1 MKANYTPQMVY
12 GAFDGLVTTF
22 AVVAAGYGAHFEPV
36 VIVVLGLA
44 NLLADGFSMGSSAF
58 LSNQAQKRAQERKR
72 ALPLATATLI
82 AFICIG
88 FIPVVPY
95 LLELLFLANWNDGVV
110 FATSLLLTALMF
122 IWIGVL
128 KAQHKRRAVF
138 GSILESFTLG
148 AVAAGLAYGVGVLL
162 RELFGI

>member
-1 MKANYTPQMVY
+1 MIY

-44 NLLADGFSMGSSAF
+44 NLFADGFSMGSSAF
-58 LSNQAQKRAQERKR
+58 LSNQAQKRASDRRR
-72 ALPLATATLI
+72 ALPLASATLL
-82 AFICIG
+82 AFVCIG
-88 FIPVVPY
+88 FVPVAPY
-95 LLELLFLANWNDGVV
+95 LFELLSGSDWDDAAVFMMSLA
-110 FATSLLLTALMF
+110 LTAIMF

-128 KAQHKRRAVF
+128 KAQHKQRAIL
-138 GSILESFTLG
+138 GSIVESFLLG